1 MGRRI
6 DVVLIIRNVIF
17 VLEFKVGE
25 KDFNQSAF
33 DQVWDY
39 ALDLKNFHETSHINL
54 IAPVLI
60 CTESKKSYAIIS
72 EMPHNDNLLLPIK
85 TNEENLSSVISSV
98 LQFAE
103 GENINL
109 DNWATGRYSPTP
121 TIIEAAMSLYGGHQ
135 EETARTDP
143 AAINIRNRISYFC
156 LHRDDERNQVSP
168 ILGQL
173 KMAAED
179 RKM

>member
-1 MGRRI
+1 MIPQKGAWTQEIRILKNVLENEEGRIFFEYSIPRMGRRI
-6 DVVLIIRNVIF
+6 DVVLIIKNVIF

-60 CTESKKSYAIIS
+60 ATESKRSYAIIS

-85 TNEENLSSVISSV
+85 TNEENLNSVIDSV
-98 LQFAE
+98 LKSVD
-103 GENINL
+103 GENIPGNVGNRSL
-109 DNWATGRYSPTP
+109 CSNTDN
-121 TIIEAAMSLYGGHQ
+121 
-135 EETARTDP
+135 
-143 AAINIRNRISYFC
+143 
-156 LHRDDERNQVSP
+156 HRSCDVFVWRSFS
-168 ILGQL
+168 
-173 KMAAED
+173 
-179 RKM
+179 

>member
-72 EMPHNDNLLLPIK
+72 EMPHNDNLLFPIK
-85 TNEENLSSVISSV
+85 TNEENLGSVINSV
-98 LQFAE
+98 LEFTE

-109 DNWATGRYSPTP
+109 DTWACGRYSPTSI
-121 TIIEAAMSLYGGHQ
+121 IIEAAMSLYGG
-135 EETARTDP
+135 
-143 AAINIRNRISYFC
+143 
-156 LHRDDERNQVSP
+156 NQAENTKPGYKCP
-168 ILGQL
+168 ILWI
-173 KMAAED
+173 K
-179 RKM
+179 